1 MLEAL
6 KAYVAKLEEVLNY
19 LSEKC
24 DVSEEELEEALY
36 QFAVDSGDDMICN
49 AAYSIADGGIEFLE
63 CFKES
68 YEESYEEG

>member
-1 MLEAL
+1 MREAL

-24 DVSEEELEEALY
+24 GVSEEELEEALY
-36 QFAVDSGDDMICN
+36 QFAVDSGDDICN
-49 AAYSIADGGIEFLE
+49 AVYSIADAGIEFLE

-68 YEESYEEG
+68 YEDSYEEG